1 MLTQELAVEIH
12 VLKRQGMSIRRI
24 SRELGLSRN
33 TVRQYLR
40 GQIKKPI
47 YSKRPIR
54 PSKLDPYKD

>member
-33 TVRQYLR
+33 TVR
-40 GQIKKPI
+40 
-47 YSKRPIR
+47 
-54 PSKLDPYKD
+54 